1 VVLFR
6 NIFEGSVRDHAIT
19 TFVDPVTP
27 GPIYRV
33 SVDNWR
39 IEACPHHGPSLAI
52 APNGDYHATWFTSG
66 SARKGLFY
74 ARSSDGGRSFS
85 APMPIGNPDRAPS
98 RPAVL
103 ATADAVWLAWK
114 EFDGTNTVVQI
125 MSSHD
130 GGNHWSSPKAV
141 AQTGDASDHPLL
153 ITNGPHAFLS
163 WLTRREGYRLI
174 AIEDLS

>member
-1 VVLFR
+1 VLFR

-27 GPIYRV
+27 GPVYRV

-52 APNGDYHATWFTSG
+52 APNGDYHTTWFTSG

-74 ARSSDGGRSFS
+74 AHSSDGGHSFS
-85 APMPIGNPDRAPS
+85 TPMPIGNPDRAPS
-98 RPAVL
+98 RPSVL

-125 MSSHD
+125 MASHD
-130 GGNHWSSPKAV
+130 GGTHWSSPKAV
-141 AQTGDASDHPLL
+141 AQTADASDHPLL
-153 ITNGPHAFLS
+153 IANGAHAFLS